1 MSRSFYGYK
10 PLTAVTL
17 PSTLTELG
25 DQAFANCVKLTSA
38 VVPEGVETVGSAFW
52 GCSALETVTLPSTLK
67 TLKGSTFYNC
77 KALASVNL
85 PEGLETIGGM
95 AFSSCGALT
104 TLSLPSTLTTIGMM
118 AFDSCSGLTEIKS
131 AATVPPVAQMY
142 AFDGVDKTIPVYVP
156 AGTIDDY
163 KAAAEWSEFTSYQE
177 LAGVED
183 ITADDLNAPVEYF
196 NLSGIRVDNP
206 ANGLYIRR
214 QGSKVEKVI
223 L

>member
-1 MSRSFYGYK
+1 
-10 PLTAVTL
+10 
-17 PSTLTELG
+17 
-25 DQAFANCVKLTSA
+25 
-38 VVPEGVETVGSAFW
+38 
-52 GCSALETVTLPSTLK
+52 
-67 TLKGSTFYNC
+67 
-77 KALASVNL
+77 
-85 PEGLETIGGM
+85 
-95 AFSSCGALT
+95 
-104 TLSLPSTLTTIGMM
+104 M

-163 KAAAEWSEFTSYQE
+163 KAAAEWSEFTAYQE
-177 LAGVED
+177 LSGVENITVDD
-183 ITADDLNAPVEYF
+183 INAPVEYF